1 MSKLNYDAAKR
12 NIDTLRKNKGL
23 TQAQL
28 ADAIGMS
35 QPNLNKALNIKEKRF
50 FSADQLY
57 SIADLFNV
65 SIDELLLRES
75 PMSSTN
81 SLRSIAEFIID
92 LLERDIIDLETIETS
107 EFVKR
112 VYYDIESGYPRN
124 YSDVREVKRIALYF
138 PNNAESFEREDYAIT
153 GSYDED
159 RIVTNSTGNE
169 PLNAFLEKYPH
180 ILQLYKN
187 NDLTREAYDA
197 VVESSL
203 SQLDASADIPF

>member
-107 EFVKR
+107 EFEKR

-124 YSDVREVKRIALYF
+124 YSDVREAKRIALYF

-187 NDLTREAYDA
+187 NDLAREAYDA
-197 VVESSL
+197 VVESFL
-203 SQLDASADIPF
+203 SQLDDSEDIPF

>member
-57 SIADLFNV
+57 SIADLFND

-107 EFVKR
+107 EFEKR

-124 YSDVREVKRIALYF
+124 YSDFREVKRIALYF

-197 VVESSL
+197 VVESFL
-203 SQLDASADIPF
+203 SQLDDSEDIPF

>member
-92 LLERDIIDLETIETS
+92 LLERDIIDL
-107 EFVKR
+107 
-112 VYYDIESGYPRN
+112 
-124 YSDVREVKRIALYF
+124 
-138 PNNAESFEREDYAIT
+138 
-153 GSYDED
+153 
-159 RIVTNSTGNE
+159 
-169 PLNAFLEKYPH
+169 
-180 ILQLYKN
+180 
-187 NDLTREAYDA
+187 
-197 VVESSL
+197 
-203 SQLDASADIPF
+203 

>member
-112 VYYDIESGYPRN
+112 VYYDIESGYPRD
-124 YSDVREVKRIALYF
+124 YSDINVIKHIALYF
-138 PNNAESFEREDYAIT
+138 PNNAEPFEREDYTIT
-153 GSYDED
+153 GSYDEN
-159 RIVTNSTGNE
+159 RIITNSTGNE

-197 VVESSL
+197 VVESFL
-203 SQLDASADIPF
+203 SQLDESDDIPF

>member
-1 MSKLNYDAAKR
+1 MSRKKRKALFKRFRLLTVSEEEKRR
-12 NIDTLRKNKGL
+12 NITASVMETARKQRETVYG
-23 TQAQL
+23 
-28 ADAIGMS
+28 I
-35 QPNLNKALNIKEKRF
+35 KAEENAPAGTE
-50 FSADQLY
+50 A
-57 SIADLFNV
+57 A
-65 SIDELLLRES
+65 
-75 PMSSTN
+75 
-81 SLRSIAEFIID
+81 
-92 LLERDIIDLETIETS
+92 ETIETS

-197 VVESSL
+197 VVESFL
-203 SQLDASADIPF
+203 SQLDDSEDIPF